1 MAKRIESLSITEN
14 KRLNKDFFILE
25 LSGKLKI
32 PDIKPGQFVQVRI
45 EGSPDTFLRRPI
57 SVHDVNYGQNT
68 LKLLIQIAGKGTEM
82 LSRLQKGDMLNIIYP
97 LGNSFSLPSAG
108 QKILLAGGGCG
119 IAPLLFLG
127 KYLILNGFQPDILL
141 GFRNTERIIE
151 FSEYKEIGKV
161 FLTTEDGSQGD
172 KGFITQHPVLANTKY
187 DRIYCC
193 GPYPMMKAIAE
204 YSHRNNII
212 CEVSLENLMG
222 CGIGACLCCVVDT
235 VRGNLCT
242 CVDGPVFNTK
252 DLKW

>member
-1 MAKRIESLSITEN
+1 MAKRIESLNITEN
-14 KRLNKDFFILE
+14 RRLNKDYFILE
-25 LSGKLKI
+25 LSGKSKI
-32 PDIKPGQFVQVRI
+32 PEMKPGQFVQVKV
-45 EGSPDTFLRRPI
+45 EESPDTFLRRPF

-68 LKLLIQIAGKGTEM
+68 LKLLIQIAGKGTET
-82 LSRLQKGDMLNIIYP
+82 LSRLHTGDILNTIYP
-97 LGNSFSLPSAG
+97 LGNSFSLPIEG
-108 QKILLAGGGCG
+108 QKVLLAGGGCG

-127 KYLILNGFQPDILL
+127 KYLKLNGFQPDVLL

-151 FSEYKEIGKV
+151 FNEYKEIGRV
-161 FLTTEDGSQGD
+161 FMTTEDGSQGE
-172 KGFITQHPVLANTKY
+172 KGFITQHPALATSKY

-193 GPYPMMKAIAE
+193 GPEPMMKAIAE
-204 YSHRNNII
+204 YSSKNNIF
-212 CEVSLENLMG
+212 CEVSLEKLMG

>member
-1 MAKRIESLSITEN
+1 MPKRIESLHIAEIKQLTKE
-14 KRLNKDFFILE
+14 FFVLE
-25 LSGKLKI
+25 LTGKDRL
-32 PDIKPGQFVQVRI
+32 PEMKPGQFVQVKV
-45 EGSPDTFLRRPI
+45 EGSRDTFLRRPI

-68 LKLLIQIAGKGTEM
+68 LKLLIQIAGKGTET
-82 LSRLQKGDMLNIIYP
+82 LSRLQKGDTLNIIYP
-97 LGNSFSLPSAG
+97 LGNSFTLPQEG
-108 QKILLAGGGCG
+108 QKVLIAGGGCG

-127 KYLILNGFQPDILL
+127 KYLKSNGFQPDILL

-151 FSEYKEIGKV
+151 FNEYKEIGRV
-161 FLTTEDGSQGD
+161 FLTTEDGSQGE
-172 KGFITQHPVLANTKY
+172 KGFITQHSVLTTSDY

-193 GPYPMMKAIAE
+193 GPEMMMKAIAE
-204 YSHRNNII
+204 YCSKNNIF

-242 CVDGPVFNTK
+242 CIDGPVFNTK